1 MDRSN
6 KSFSLLQCTRETQI
20 IDWCSYPTGQT
31 LLRVKHYISNCNFTL
46 KMQLQAMIRLKKF
59 TFIYNKQALEIE
71 LNVSSTVSENYY
83 ADDIIKRS
91 PVAAH
96 DSQSAIALLIYKILL
111 EPASSLLK

>member
-71 LNVSSTVSENYY
+71 LNVSSPVSENY